1 MAAQGEWTGRTPI
14 SYRCRVA
21 THVYNFALPD
31 GRFLGDV
38 PVDQVTEPMIG
49 AVLDKGPCGRSR
61 SRSRSR
67 SRFGDVLGVLAHE
80 VFEVCGG
87 VRACKPTLP
96 DEIGRTDAGG
106 ASLAMLAHELRNPLG
121 PLRNALLLLMKHPKA
136 SAPTIADMWDV
147 LDRQVGN
154 LTRLVDD
161 LLDVARVTRGQIEM
175 RKAMVDLIT
184 IVRRAHHVDGPGRV
198 RAAQGAGA
206 VGASGRSPLCRSRR
220 DAPGAGLGNLLHNAS
235 KFNAEGGHIWVTI
248 EVEHGGDQ
256 SPDGRAVER
265 IRDDGLGIDPAMLPR
280 VFDLFAQV
288 DQSLGRPRGWAS
300 A

>member
-1 MAAQGEWTGRTPI
+1 
-14 SYRCRVA
+14 
-21 THVYNFALPD
+21 
-31 GRFLGDV
+31 
-38 PVDQVTEPMIG
+38 
-49 AVLDKGPCGRSR
+49 
-61 SRSRSR
+61 
-67 SRFGDVLGVLAHE
+67 
-80 VFEVCGG
+80 
-87 VRACKPTLP
+87 
-96 DEIGRTDAGG
+96 
-106 ASLAMLAHELRNPLG
+106 MLAHELRNPLG

-184 IVRRAHHVDGPGRV
+184 IVRRAITSMDLVVAGR
-198 RAAQGAGA
+198 AQGAGA

-256 SPDGRAVER
+256 SPDGCAVER
-265 IRDDGLGIDPAMLPR
+265 IRDDGLGIDPAMLRR